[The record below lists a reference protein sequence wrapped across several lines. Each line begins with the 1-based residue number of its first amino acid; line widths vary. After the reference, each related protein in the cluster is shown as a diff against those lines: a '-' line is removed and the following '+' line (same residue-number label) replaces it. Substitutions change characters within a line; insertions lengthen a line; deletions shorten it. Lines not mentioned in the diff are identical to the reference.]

1 MSCAMASAWCLVPA
15 VRCPGSVD
23 APGAGRRCAPRLGGG
38 GGGAHQMHL
47 LRDPLLSLSTHQASG
62 ENVWLCGRAGE
73 ETAAG
78 MLCRAWPEGA
88 SSAGAGAAVLSG
100 ARPLGGLCREPWPS
114 CHVTRLAGTCPK
126 HTPRVFT
133 KARCIMPLSRQSKL
147 EVISI

>member
-1 MSCAMASAWCLVPA
+1 MSCATAAAWCLVPA

-88 SSAGAGAAVLSG
+88 CSVQEQEQQCSVGPDPWEGCAGNLGQAA
-100 ARPLGGLCREPWPS
+100 
-114 CHVTRLAGTCPK
+114 T
-126 HTPRVFT
+126 
-133 KARCIMPLSRQSKL
+133 
-147 EVISI
+147 